1 MTDRERFERAFAP
14 VHASADTA
22 TEVLKMADANRN
34 PRRTG
39 AARRAARVALIA
51 AVIFVLLTGSAYA
64 VGLYVSSPEQAWKI
78 TQQEIQKMKD
88 MGILSQELQ
97 IDSKAER
104 IIELPEQKG
113 SDYYFGRLFK
123 RSYAV
128 AAQGGDRKYYFH
140 LSIDME
146 TGKITR
152 LSVEAK
158 ADENDVPVG
167 ESEWWNGEK
176 NEKTYIYANYDD
188 IVPADLTVDELCT
201 LLEEY
206 WGFTGYTL
214 SGTKDGNYGYDTAVP
229 SGDMLV
235 SELGDAPYLTVYFDG
250 DQSGVPMFI
259 ELGAYGS
266 NPGRVYVHIGTNH
279 GIG

>member
-14 VHASADTA
+14 VQASADTV
-22 TEVLKMADANRN
+22 TEVLKMTDANRK
-34 PRRTG
+34 PKRAG
-39 AARRAARVALIA
+39 AARLAARVALIA
-51 AVIFVLLTGSAYA
+51 AIIFVLLTGSAYA
-64 VGLYVSSPEQAWKI
+64 AGLYVNSPEQAWK
-78 TQQEIQKMKD
+78 TAQREIQKMKD
-88 MGILSQELQ
+88 MGILSQEVQ
-97 IDSKAER
+97 IDGKAER

-128 AAQGGDRKYYFH
+128 AAQGGDGKYYFH

-158 ADENDVPVG
+158 ADENDVTVG

-279 GIG
+279 TVG

>member
-14 VHASADTA
+14 VRASEDTV
-22 TEVLKMADANRN
+22 TEVLKMTDADKK
-34 PRRTG
+34 PRRAG
-39 AARRAARVALIA
+39 AARFAARVAIIA

-97 IDSKAER
+97 IDGKAER

-167 ESEWWNGEK
+167 EAEWDG
-176 NEKTYIYANYDD
+176 EKTYIYANYDD
-188 IVPADLTVDELCT
+188 IVPAELTVDELCT

-259 ELGAYGS
+259 ELGAYAS
-266 NPGRVYVHIGTNH
+266 NPGRVYMHIGTNH
-279 GIG
+279 TVG

>member
-1 MTDRERFERAFAP
+1 
-14 VHASADTA
+14 
-22 TEVLKMADANRN
+22 
-34 PRRTG
+34 
-39 AARRAARVALIA
+39 
-51 AVIFVLLTGSAYA
+51 
-64 VGLYVSSPEQAWKI
+64 
-78 TQQEIQKMKD
+78 MKD
-88 MGILSQELQ
+88 MGILSQEVQ
-97 IDSKAER
+97 IDGKAER

-113 SDYYFGRLFK
+113 SNYYFGRLFK

-176 NEKTYIYANYDD
+176 TEKTYIYANYDD

-214 SGTKDGNYGYDTAVP
+214 SRHKGRKLRIRHCCAVRGYARIRAGGRT
-229 SGDMLV
+229 V
-235 SELGDAPYLTVYFDG
+235 SH
-250 DQSGVPMFI
+250 GVF
-259 ELGAYGS
+259 
-266 NPGRVYVHIGTNH
+266 
-279 GIG
+279 

>member
-14 VHASADTA
+14 VHASADTV
-22 TEVLKMADANRN
+22 TEVLKMTNSNKKSMRARAV
-34 PRRTG
+34 RRT
-39 AARRAARVALIA
+39 ARVVLIA
-51 AVIFVLLTGSAYA
+51 AIIFVLLAGSAYA

-88 MGILSQELQ
+88 MGIFSQELQ
-97 IDSKAER
+97 IDNEAER
-104 IIELPEQKG
+104 IIEVPEQEG

-123 RSYAV
+123 RSYV
-128 AAQGGDRKYYFH
+128 VSAQGSDGKYYFN

-152 LSVEAK
+152 LSVEAT
-158 ADENDVPVG
+158 ADENDVPVE
-167 ESEWWNGEK
+167 ESEWDG
-176 NEKTYIYANYDD
+176 EKTYIHANYDD
-188 IVPADLTVDELCT
+188 IVPENLTVDGLCT

-214 SGTKDGNYGYDTAVP
+214 SGTKDGNYGYDTDVP

-259 ELGAYGS
+259 ELGAYAS
-266 NPGRVYVHIGTNH
+266 TPGRVYIHIGTNH
-279 GIG
+279 SVG

>member
-1 MTDRERFERAFAP
+1 MT
-14 VHASADTA
+14 
-22 TEVLKMADANRN
+22 DANRK
-34 PRRTG
+34 PKRAG
-39 AARRAARVALIA
+39 AARLAARVALIA
-51 AVIFVLLTGSAYA
+51 AIIFVLLTGSAYA
-64 VGLYVSSPEQAWKI
+64 VGLYVSSPEQAWK
-78 TQQEIQKMKD
+78 TAQREIQKMKD
-88 MGILSQELQ
+88 MGILSQEVQ
-97 IDSKAER
+97 IDGKAER
-104 IIELPEQKG
+104 IIELPEKKG

-176 NEKTYIYANYDD
+176 TEKTYIYANYDD

-259 ELGAYGS
+259 ELGAYAS
-266 NPGRVYVHIGTNH
+266 NPGRVYVLIGTNH
-279 GIG
+279 TVG

>member
-14 VHASADTA
+14 VHASADTV
-22 TEVLKMADANRN
+22 TEVLKMTDTSRK

-39 AARRAARVALIA
+39 AARRTARVALIA
-51 AVIFVLLTGSAYA
+51 AIIFVLLIGSACA
-64 VGLYVSSPEQAWKI
+64 AGLYVNSPEQAWK
-78 TQQEIQKMKD
+78 TAQREIQKMKD
-88 MGILSQELQ
+88 MGILSQEVQ
-97 IDSKAER
+97 IGSEAKQ
-104 IIELPEQKG
+104 IIERREETDPEF
-113 SDYYFGRLFK
+113 YFERLFK
-123 RSYAV
+123 RRYDIRVYGDGKYAV
-128 AAQGGDRKYYFH
+128 NLY
-140 LSIDME
+140 IDME
-146 TGKITR
+146 TGKITY
-152 LSVEAK
+152 LSVGAK

-188 IVPADLTVDELCT
+188 IVPAELTVDELCT

-266 NPGRVYVHIGTNH
+266 NPGRVYVLIGTNH
-279 GIG
+279 TVG

>member
-14 VHASADTA
+14 VRASEDTV
-22 TEVLKMADANRN
+22 TEVLKMTDANRK
-34 PRRTG
+34 PRRAG

-97 IDSKAER
+97 IDGKAER

-128 AAQGGDRKYYFH
+128 VAQGGDRKYYFH

-146 TGKITR
+146 TGKITK

-158 ADENDVPVG
+158 ADEKDVPVG

-188 IVPADLTVDELCT
+188 IIPADLTVDELCT

-214 SGTKDGNYGYDTAVP
+214 SGTKDGNYGYDTDVP
-229 SGDMLV
+229 SGGMLV

-266 NPGRVYVHIGTNH
+266 IPGRVYVDIGTNH
-279 GIG
+279 TVG